1 MWDFFSLVC
10 NHIVKYWKMIL
21 SKKYWTKWYF
31 YIILHSS
38 FVSIFCIF
46 VFSLLQ
52 TPLNLNFV
60 TVLLIN
66 DIDSNTNK
74 YMIYS
79 THRFRKFF
87 RWLLKTTSLHIIFV
101 KHVALFF
108 LFKLFQHRVSSVVTR
123 WKLDFIHVIFR
134 HG

>member
-1 MWDFFSLVC
+1 MGLFCFSLQSYC
-10 NHIVKYWKMIL
+10 QILKNDTENNCWKC
-21 SKKYWTKWYF
+21 F
-31 YIILHSS
+31 CVYIILSQL
-38 FVSIFCIF
+38 
-46 VFSLLQ
+46 LLQ
-52 TPLNLNFV
+52 FSTFLCLFKNRFNWAPTFV

-108 LFKLFQHRVSSVVTR
+108 LFKLFRQRVGSVVTR
-123 WKLDFIHVIFR
+123 WKLDFIHVIYR